1 VTGPIDAI
9 TAAHNG
15 SRKDMEGIDA
25 PAFDALNAAVS
36 AGDALATAQ
45 AAAAFKFHLDIHLFR
60 QDTHLYRIFAGRV
73 SVPDKGITQL
83 VRQAVGDGWAE
94 PARRIPE
101 LPTQD
106 GACVSG
112 ESVTH
117 PPGLESSRPAGG
129 APGARPR
136 RLSVTHSARLS
147 R

>member
-1 VTGPIDAI
+1 MTGPIDAI
-9 TAAHNG
+9 AAVHNG

-36 AGDALATAQ
+36 AGDALATAR
-45 AAAAFKFHLDIHLFR
+45 ATTAFTLHLDIHLYKE
-60 QDTHLYRIFAGRV
+60 DTHLYRIFAERV
-73 SVPDKGITQL
+73 SVPDQGFAQL
-83 VRQAVGDGWAE
+83 VRQAVGDDWAE

-106 GACVSG
+106 RACLSG
-112 ESVTH
+112 ESATRA
-117 PPGLESSRPAGG
+117 PGLESSRPGGG